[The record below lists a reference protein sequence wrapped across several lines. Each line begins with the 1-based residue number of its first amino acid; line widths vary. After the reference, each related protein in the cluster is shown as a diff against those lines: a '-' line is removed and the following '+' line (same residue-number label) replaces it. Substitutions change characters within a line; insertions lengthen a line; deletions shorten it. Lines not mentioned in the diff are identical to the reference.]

1 MQVDEFNAMPR
12 SEVISLLLP
21 CVDIERWA
29 AEVADRRPYTGPDD
43 VSRAGRT
50 AAQPWTD
57 AELDKALTHHP
68 PIGRRADG
76 DSAEAALSRAEQ
88 GSLGDTDADLAA
100 RLDAGNAAYEDKF
113 GHVFLIRAAGR
124 TRAEILANLSERMTN
139 DPATER
145 EVMAEQLRQI
155 AVLRLGGLFQ

>member
-1 MQVDEFNAMPR
+1 MQVDEFNTVTR
-12 SEVISLLLP
+12 SEAISLLKP

-29 AEVADRRPYTGPDD
+29 GEIADHRPYSTAAD
-43 VSRAGRT
+43 VAAAGRT
-50 AAQPWTD
+50 AADPWTD

-68 PIGRRADG
+68 PIGRRADDDG
-76 DSAEAALSRAEQ
+76 AEAALSRAEQ
-88 GSLGDTDADLAA
+88 ASLGDSDADLDA

-124 TRAEILANLSERMTN
+124 SREEILANLRTRMAN

-145 EVMAEQLRQI
+145 TIMAEQLRQI
-155 AVLRLGGLFQ
+155 AVLRLEGIFQ